1 MKIESFEGIV
11 LGEINYKDSSKVL
24 NVLTEEYGVIGILSK
39 GCRNVKSKL
48 RGVSRKLL
56 YGTFHVYYR
65 PNGLSTL
72 IAVDVIQS
80 FSKILMDLERISYAY
95 YLIDLIQQ
103 ATREMQEREIF
114 FLLRDTLMK
123 IEEGLPPLALTNIL
137 QVKLLD
143 YLGVA
148 PSIDACSSCG
158 SNKQIV
164 TLSSEAGGYICK
176 DCYQNEP
183 LVSDKTIKMIRVY
196 YYVDIPSITKL
207 DVSSET
213 SKEIDSFLDDYYD
226 RFTGL
231 YVKSK
236 DFLKKIPASFEK

>member
-11 LGEINYKDSSKVL
+11 LGEINYKDSSKIL
-24 NVLTEEYGVIGILSK
+24 NVLTEEYGIVGILSK

-80 FSKILMDLERISYAY
+80 FPKTLMDLERISYASF
-95 YLIDLIQQ
+95 LIDLIQQ

-183 LVSDKTIKMIRVY
+183 LVSDKTIKMIRMY

-207 DVSSET
+207 EVSPET
-213 SKEIDSFLDDYYD
+213 SKEIDTFLDDYYD

-236 DFLKKIPASFEK
+236 DFLKKIPTSFEK